1 MTAVVFPGDLTLLTP
16 EVVGG
21 ALAVD
26 RPDVVVEAVEVLTA
40 KRCGEGVASTADRA
54 LLHLTYA
61 PGTAGDLPDRMLL
74 KTMLATPHAPFA
86 MYENEV
92 RFYRELRPGLPIETP
107 AVYASEFDRRSGRF
121 GLLMEDL
128 EQRGVRFPSV
138 LDDVTVD
145 QVRSLLRHLAVLH
158 ATWWESPRFADDL
171 AWVGTPLQGGM
182 ADVFTTIGLELI
194 EDQVARHPFK
204 ADLIAPLG
212 RSVPEL
218 WQQLW
223 RVQQR
228 HTEGA
233 TTLLHGDPHL
243 GNTYLLPDGTGGLL
257 DWQLMVRGSWAHDV
271 TYLIVTS
278 LTPELRRAHQADLLS
293 DYLDLLGELGVD
305 GVPSYDEALERYR
318 QAALWGLV
326 IGWLICPPDNYGEPI
341 THEAIRRTVEAVRD
355 LDTLAA
361 IERSAW

>member
-1 MTAVVFPGDLTLLTP
+1 MVPVVFPSDLTLLTP
-16 EVVGG
+16 EILAG

-26 RPDVVVEAVEVLTA
+26 RPDVVVEAVDVLAA

-54 LLHLTYA
+54 LLRLTYA

-74 KTMLATPHAPFA
+74 KTMLATPHAPRA

-92 RFYRELRPGLPIETP
+92 RFYRELRPGLQIETP
-107 AVYASEFDRRSGRF
+107 AVYASEYDPRSGRF
-121 GLLMEDL
+121 GLLMEDH

-138 LDDVTVD
+138 LDDVSID
-145 QVRSLLRHLAVLH
+145 QVRSLLRQLAVLH
-158 ATWWESPRFADDL
+158 AAWWESPRFADDL
-171 AWVGTPLQGGM
+171 AWVGTPLRGGM
-182 ADVFTTIGLELI
+182 AEVFTTIGLELI

-204 ADLIAPLG
+204 AELIAPLG
-212 RSVPEL
+212 RPLAEL

-223 RVQQR
+223 RVQRR

-233 TTLLHGDPHL
+233 TTLLHGDPHV

-257 DWQLMVRGSWAHDV
+257 DWQLVVRGSWAHDV
-271 TYLIVTS
+271 TYVIVTS
-278 LTPELRRAHQADLLS
+278 LTPELRRAHQENLLAE
-293 DYLDLLGELGVD
+293 YLDLLRELGVE
-305 GVPSYDEALERYR
+305 GVPSYAEALERYR
-318 QAALWGLV
+318 QAVLWGLV

-341 THEAIRRTVEAVRD
+341 TREAIRRTVEAVRD

-361 IERSAW
+361 IDRSAW